1 MTHRLPSTLSRRLL
15 ICAAAGWFVARA
27 MNQGSSRSVHA
38 AGIAS
43 TAEVVRRGADFLLRA
58 QAADGG
64 WKSAVYG
71 QLKGGAA
78 LTTLVL
84 EALSRLPQPTAEDRA
99 ASERGFA
106 FLSAGWAKRKTI
118 AAPDGSLDFP
128 TYGAALWL
136 QARRRLNVPTAAL
149 DSQATDFLLAAQCGP
164 ARGFEAAHPA
174 VGGWDFLSAE
184 DARGVTTGTNLSV
197 TRHVLEA
204 LEPTKTE
211 AANHARK
218 AALDWLARCQQRDGG
233 FAFTPEPGSLNNK
246 AEYSDEALLQPR
258 SYGPPTCDGV
268 RALLACG
275 VQPSDARVT
284 RATAW
289 LAERKRLDVVPG
301 FEQLP
306 PERGWQRGLRFYYY
320 AALAG
325 LWPLLP
331 DPERSRRREALADLL
346 AREQLS
352 TGAWVSD
359 SDRMREND
367 PLIATSLALAALAAA

>member
-1 MTHRLPSTLSRRLL
+1 MTHHLPIRLSRRSF
-15 ICAAAGWFVARA
+15 ISAAAVWGFVRILGDVSLSRA
-27 MNQGSSRSVHA
+27 QA
-38 AGIAS
+38 AGLPPA
-43 TAEVVRRGADFLLRA
+43 ADVLRRGADFLLRA

-84 EALSRLPQPTAEDRA
+84 DGLSRLPERSAEHQA
-99 ASERGFA
+99 AIDRGFA

-136 QARRRLNVPTAAL
+136 QTRRRLNVPIAAL
-149 DSQATDFLLAAQCGP
+149 DLQAADFLLAAQCGP

-174 VGGWDFLSAE
+174 AGGWDFLSAE
-184 DARGVTTGTNLSV
+184 DARGITTGTNLSV

-211 AANHARK
+211 AADAARK

-275 VQPSDARVT
+275 VKASDTGVFDASAVLRLGAPEHVAAIREHHVLRARLG
-284 RATAW
+284 AT
-289 LAERKRLDVVPG
+289 G
-301 FEQLP
+301 G
-306 PERGWQRGLRFYYY
+306 RGAGPAPDRQRHAGRRGGRGVEAVADIAGQSGLR
-320 AALAG
+320 ADDAGRLGGALSG
-325 LWPLLP
+325 LGQYLVG
-331 DPERSRRREALADLL
+331 RV
-346 AREQLS
+346 ARACAQ
-352 TGAWVSD
+352 
-359 SDRMREND
+359 
-367 PLIATSLALAALAAA
+367 